1 MVGNAESS
9 HTNSK
14 QAVLLK
20 YVANKSCFFN
30 NEWAQCHYDW
40 VHASNQEVD
49 GDSQILKKLQ
59 LRPSHFYLHVLEV
72 SVLKIQIL
80 A

>member
-40 VHASNQEVD
+40 VHA
-49 GDSQILKKLQ
+49 ILKKLQ